1 MSLRQRSCATLGVND
16 ENSWQHSVPN
26 DEYNDDESRRDPD
39 GGDGEHGVD
48 GVRGNVS
55 EEGERYEQNT
65 N

>member
-1 MSLRQRSCATLGVND
+1 MND